1 MRPRAANSPG
11 REAVHGHPAGF
22 PQRAPALRR
31 SHPTHPRPVPAG
43 ERAMDP
49 TRPTSIPTSTPTPTG
64 RRIAVVGGG
73 INGVMSAT
81 ALRARG
87 HEVVVFER
95 DELMQATS
103 AASTK
108 LLHGGLR
115 YLEQG
120 SFRLVREALHER
132 NWWISQAPHLCHP
145 IQLLLPVWAGRGRP
159 RWMLRTGL
167 GLYDLLAGKASLG
180 RHRWLNRTEALAEN
194 PSLRSD
200 GLVGAFAFWDGQM
213 DDAALGLWAA
223 GRAAETGVDFRR
235 RAGVERVTADGGLA
249 HGGLEERFDCVVNVA
264 GPWAARLLETSGLR
278 SRYALDLVRGSH
290 LVVDR
295 PCPRGM
301 LAEIPGGKRIA
312 FVLPW
317 KGRTLVGTTE
327 VRQHLDERVECS
339 DDECAYLTRFHD
351 LVMARPLD
359 RAEILE
365 RFAGVRPLIRSAS
378 DPSRAS
384 REYAI
389 ERHGRLLT
397 VFGGKWTTARALG
410 EKVADE
416 VANVA

>member
-1 MRPRAANSPG
+1 
-11 REAVHGHPAGF
+11 
-22 PQRAPALRR
+22 
-31 SHPTHPRPVPAG
+31 
-43 ERAMDP
+43 MDP
-49 TRPTSIPTSTPTPTG
+49 LRPPPTPTG

-81 ALRARG
+81 ALRSRG

-95 DELMQATS
+95 DDLMRATS
-103 AASTK
+103 SASTK

-132 NWWISQAPHLCHP
+132 NWWLAQAPHLCHP

-180 RHRWLNRTEALAEN
+180 RHRWLGRTEALAEN
-194 PSLRSD
+194 PALRSD
-200 GLVGAFAFWDGQM
+200 GLLGAFVFWDGQM

-223 GRAAETGVDFRR
+223 TRAREAGVDFHLH
-235 RAGVERVTADGGLA
+235 AEVERVTNDGEVGA
-249 HGGLEERFDCVVNVA
+249 RDFRDRFDCVVNVA
-264 GPWAARLLETSGLR
+264 GPWAARLLEQSDLR
-278 SRYALDLVRGSH
+278 SHYALDLVRGSH

-295 PCPRGM
+295 PCPRGL

-327 VRQHLDERVECS
+327 VRQGLDEPCACS
-339 DDECAYLTRFHD
+339 DDECAYLMRFHD
-351 LVMARPLD
+351 LVMARPLE
-359 RAEILE
+359 RGEILE
-365 RFAGVRPLIRSAS
+365 RFAGVRPLIRSAA

-410 EKVADE
+410 ERVADE
-416 VANVA
+416 VAKVA